1 MMRLTSRI
9 TVVVGLVLGVGAC
22 KFPEL
27 PPIDEDGAPGDGSAG
42 DGAPGDGG
50 DPDAATVC
58 VPEAESCADGR
69 YTRCDATGNFVQHLI
84 PNGGASGEPI
94 TITMDDYEC
103 PMGCHTTAPRCADID
118 TLNVVNAAL
127 DNGVSATGT
136 DVVLPLAGS
145 PDGTIAL
152 DTGPNGQFDSVAAEV
167 RITDTGGGTIRIPA
181 EVLTQSPPAP
191 AVLVL
196 KTRTFTLRAGS
207 TLRLDGARAL
217 AIASHFDVRIEG
229 VLDGS
234 GQPGVAEQ
242 GAGPGSLGDSA
253 SCVGQ
258 WMSFVSGGA
267 GNMSNGGRS
276 SNGLT
281 GGGLHPAG
289 PPALAGGCAGSG
301 QVGGGGGIQLASRT
315 RIALAST
322 AQIDVSGG
330 GGRRAHQRRAR
341 RRIRRQR
348 AAPGAGGVLWPGR
361 GRGRTWWGRRGRRT
375 VRRRRRSRRNRHG
388 NCRRRRRHLLG
399 VRDGRD
405 RRHRD
410 LSADERHRL
419 DRSARRRRRGGRALP
434 RPDTNRN
441 ADHPGGHD
449 EALEQLARARAALAV
464 TATCC
469 CSSRFRVRR

>member
-330 GGRRAHQRRAR
+330 GGAGLTNVALGGGSGGNVLLQ
-341 RRIRRQR
+341 
-348 AAPGAGGVLWPGR
+348 APVVFFGPGAVVAGRGGGGGAGGPSGGAAGAEGTVTGTAGAAGGTCSGCGTGGTGGTETSPPTNGTGSTGALGGGGGAAGRCHVRTRTGTPIIPAGTMRLSSSSLVLAP
-361 GRGRTWWGRRGRRT
+361 
-375 VRRRRRSRRNRHG
+375 RS
-388 NCRRRRRHLLG
+388 
-399 VRDGRD
+399 
-405 RRHRD
+405 
-410 LSADERHRL
+410 
-419 DRSARRRRRGGRALP
+419 P
-434 RPDTNRN
+434 
-441 ADHPGGHD
+441 
-449 EALEQLARARAALAV
+449 
-464 TATCC
+464 
-469 CSSRFRVRR
+469 